1 MTVPEAPRRVV
12 VISPVPALESP
23 THAGGLL
30 LTRIVQAHLAS
41 CAHVKVLVPSTRA
54 TIEALHE
61 TAPAAPTHMLG
72 RPRDHRGL
80 HRLALTIVH
89 RALPALPSRDLAEAP
104 WHFLADLLM
113 NRSARRLLRTAD
125 LVDLQWEEYGRL
137 APLIRKL
144 APNAATTCMFHDVN
158 EQKLSRA
165 VDAAG
170 DKESARKALRDR
182 ARNRRLLR
190 RAAPALDR
198 GFVLS
203 EKDRVLLDGC
213 IPGLPSSVV
222 PPPLVDDST
231 PLFDVGS
238 RPPVVGFVAALRR
251 HENRD
256 TALRLATH
264 IWPLVRAARP
274 DARLRIIGGGLEE
287 GPRAQLSG
295 LPGVELTGFVDDL
308 DEAYSG
314 LRATV
319 SPIDR
324 GAGVKF
330 KVVESIVRGIPTLT
344 TTVGAEGIDTD
355 LFDLVSDD
363 DHELAQGALDV
374 LSDHDAAVRAHT
386 AALRARATYGVDR
399 FVREYLSGVED
410 AITCRR
416 SRV

>member
-1 MTVPEAPRRVV
+1 MTAHEKPRRVV
-12 VISPVPALESP
+12 VLSPVPALDSP

-30 LTRIVQAHLAS
+30 LTRIVRAHLTS
-41 CAHVKVLVPSTRA
+41 GAHVVVLVPSTNA
-54 TIEALHE
+54 TIEALRE
-61 TAPAAPTHMLG
+61 AAPAAPTRTLG
-72 RPRDHRGL
+72 RPRDHRGP
-80 HRLALTIVH
+80 HRLALTVVH
-89 RALPALPSRDLAEAP
+89 RALPSRGLAEAP

-113 NRSARRLLRTAD
+113 DRSVRRLLRTAD

-144 APNAATTCMFHDVN
+144 ASNAATTCMFHDVN

-165 VDAAG
+165 AEAAG
-170 DKESARKALRDR
+170 DEEGTRRALSER

-203 EKDRVLLDGC
+203 EKDRALLDGC

-231 PLFDVGS
+231 PCFDVGS
-238 RPPVVGFVAALRR
+238 RPAVVGFVAALRR

-256 TALRLATH
+256 TALRLATR

-355 LFDLVSDD
+355 LFELVSDD
-363 DHELAQGALDV
+363 DRELAQGVLVA
-374 LSDHDAAVRAHT
+374 LSDDNSAIRAYK
-386 AALRARATYGVDR
+386 AALRARRTYGAHE
-399 FVREYLSGVED
+399 FAQEYLSGVED
-410 AITCRR
+410 AMM
-416 SRV
+416 SRQSRG

>member
-1 MTVPEAPRRVV
+1 M
-12 VISPVPALESP
+12 
-23 THAGGLL
+23 
-30 LTRIVQAHLAS
+30 
-41 CAHVKVLVPSTRA
+41 PSTRA

-104 WHFLADLLM
+104 WHFLADLFM

>member
-1 MTVPEAPRRVV
+1 MTAHETARRVV
-12 VISPVPALESP
+12 VLSPVPALESP

-30 LTRIVQAHLAS
+30 LTRIVRAHLS
-41 CAHVKVLVPSTRA
+41 SGAHVTVLVPSTNA

-61 TAPAAPTHMLG
+61 TAPAAPTHLLG

-80 HRLALTIVH
+80 HRLALTVVH
-89 RALPALPSRDLAEAP
+89 RALPVLPSRGLAEAP
-104 WHFLADLLM
+104 WHFLADLLID
-113 NRSARRLLRTAD
+113 RSVRRLLRAAD

-137 APLIRKL
+137 APLIRKV

-158 EQKLSRA
+158 EQKLTRSI
-165 VDAAG
+165 DTAG
-170 DKESARKALRDR
+170 DRVGTRAALADR

-198 GFVLS
+198 AFVLS
-203 EKDRVLLDGC
+203 EKDRVLLEGC
-213 IPGLPSSVV
+213 TSGLPSAIVR
-222 PPPLVDDST
+222 PPLVDDST
-231 PLFDVGS
+231 PLFDVDS
-238 RPPVVGFVAALRR
+238 RPPIIGFVAALRR

-256 TALRLATH
+256 AALRLATR
-264 IWPLVRAARP
+264 IWPLVRSARP
-274 DARLRIIGGGLEE
+274 DARLRIIGGGLEDA
-287 GPRAQLSG
+287 PRAQLSG

-314 LRATV
+314 IRATV

-363 DHELAQGALDV
+363 DHELAQGALDA
-374 LSDHDAAVRAHT
+374 LSNDGAAVRARK
-386 AALRARATYGVDR
+386 AAMRARTTYGAR
-399 FVREYLSGVED
+399 EFAKEYLSGVED
-410 AITCRR
+410 ALM
-416 SRV
+416 SRQARG